1 MAVINVANNTV
12 VANPVIYGGL
22 TGVAASPNG
31 SLVYITA
38 QSINQ
43 VQVVSTANNT
53 VVGAINVGSTPVA
66 VAFAPNG
73 SLAYVLNRASNTVSV
88 INTGANAVVAT
99 IPVEWRP
106 SGVAVN
112 PSGTRVLV
120 TNNWGTDLSVIDTAS
135 NAVIANIPV
144 GSGLSGIAISPNG
157 AYAYATNQNTNSV
170 SVVSLAS
177 NTLLSAIP
185 VQNYPNSIAIA
196 PNGARAFVTNGN
208 SSSVS
213 VIDLSSNSVIAT
225 LGVGDNPTAIALTPD
240 GAHAEVTNANS
251 YSTSV
256 IDANALSVVGTINR
270 VGIYPAGVA
279 IAPATGSGGV
289 VGVPIPCS
297 YALTASSQ
305 NVPYSGG
312 AGAVGVNVAAG
323 ATNCNWTAASNASW
337 ITLVSG
343 LSGSANGTTG
353 FNVAANPQPAQRTGT
368 FTIAGLTFT
377 VTQDAA
383 PPPPPPS
390 NQPPTGD
397 SVSPSSGTGSS
408 HTFQAAYSDAA
419 GYANLTY
426 AEFVINSSLD
436 GAHTCWIA
444 YNRPNN
450 ILYLLNDAGTAF
462 LGPIAA
468 GAAGTLSS
476 SQCTLDGSGSSA
488 SGAGNTLTVN
498 LAISFT
504 ANYAGAKNS
513 YLLAINRSGL
523 ASGWQNRGSW
533 TVPGGAPPPPPPP
546 TVSGNPTAD
555 IVSPNAGT
563 GTSQTFQLAGSD
575 PNGFADLR
583 FLEFVIN
590 RDTAGR
596 ATCWIDY
603 NRPNNLIYL
612 LNDSGSDF
620 LGPITLGVP
629 GTLSNSECTVDAA
642 RSSVSGSGN
651 ALNLSLALSFS
662 ANYAGLKNSYLLAI
676 SQSGLDSGWQNR
688 GTWIVPGK

>member
-1 MAVINVANNTV
+1 M
-12 VANPVIYGGL
+12 ANPVIDGGL

-43 VQVVSTANNT
+43 VQVVSTASNT
-53 VVGAINVGSTPVA
+53 VVGTINVGATPVA
-66 VAFAPNG
+66 VAFGPSG
-73 SLAYVLNRASNTVSV
+73 SLAYVANQASNTVSV
-88 INTGANAVVAT
+88 INTGANSVIAT
-99 IPVEWRP
+99 IPVEGRP
-106 SGVAVN
+106 SGIAVN
-112 PSGTRVLV
+112 PAGTRAIV
-120 TNNWGTDLSVIDTAS
+120 TNTWGTDLSVIDTSS
-135 NAVIANIPV
+135 NTVIANIPV
-144 GSGLSGIAISPNG
+144 GSGSRGIAISPNG

-170 SVVSLAS
+170 FVVNLRS
-177 NTLLSAIP
+177 NTVIGAIP
-185 VQNYPNSIAIA
+185 VQNYPNSIAIT

-240 GAHAEVTNANS
+240 GSRAEVTNANS

-270 VGIYPAGVA
+270 VGIFPAGVA
-279 IAPATGSGGV
+279 IAPAAGSGGV
-289 VGVPIPCS
+289 VGGPIPCS

-383 PPPPPPS
+383 PPP
-390 NQPPTGD
+390 QPQSSQAPTGD

-408 HTFQAAYSDAA
+408 QTFQAAYSDAG
-419 GYANLTY
+419 GYANLAFT
-426 AEFVINSSLD
+426 ELLIGNSLD

-450 ILYLLNDAGTAF
+450 ALYLLNDSGTAF

-476 SQCTLDGSGSSA
+476 SQCTVDGSGSSA
-488 SGAGNTLTVN
+488 SGAGNTLTIN
-498 LAISFT
+498 LAVSFN
-504 ANYAGAKNS
+504 ANYAGPKNS
-513 YLLAINRSGL
+513 YLLAIDGSGL
-523 ASGWQNRGSW
+523 ASGWQARGSW
-533 TVPGGAPPPPPPP
+533 TVSAGGTPNPQPPPPS
-546 TVSGNPTAD
+546 SGNPTAD

-575 PNGFADLR
+575 RNGFADLR
-583 FLEFVIN
+583 FLEFVVN
-590 RDTAGR
+590 QDTRGK

-603 NRPNNLIYL
+603 NRPKNLIYL

-629 GTLSNSECTVDAA
+629 GTLSNSECTVDGGG
-642 RSSVSGSGN
+642 SSVSGSGN
-651 ALNLSLALSFS
+651 TLNLSLALSFS
-662 ANYAGLKNSYLLAI
+662 AQYTGLKNSYLLAI

-688 GTWIVPGK
+688 GSWIVP